1 MTLPT
6 DVIYPLHSDLIKAGD
21 PESLE
26 LYMRNLVET
35 MTERDRQIVGNVN
48 GNISQFMPEVFG
60 LTVAGQGTYPAESQ
74 AGWYLRQGIMVDVW
88 FDVVWSAHTGN
99 GFMYLRLPYKV
110 AKSPFVLLRPFA
122 GILEQSTITL
132 GAGYTSTFGEAEP
145 DTFRYNLVQA
155 GSGMATALLA
165 LPATG
170 RILGHVR
177 YIGQEI
183 ET

>member
-6 DVIYPLHSDLIKAGD
+6 DIIYPLQTDLLKAGD

-26 LYMRNLVET
+26 LYMRNLIET

-48 GNISQFMPEVFG
+48 GTIQQFTPEVFG
-60 LTVAGQGTYPAESQ
+60 LTTAGTGTYNGQ

-88 FDVVWSAHTGN
+88 FDVAWSAHTGT
-99 GFMYLRLPYKV
+99 GFMYLLLPYKV
-110 AKSPFVLLRPFA
+110 AKSPGALLRPFI
-122 GILEQSTITL
+122 GLLEQSTITL
-132 GAGYTSTFGEAEP
+132 GAGYASTFGEAEP

-155 GSGMATALLA
+155 GTGMTTALLA
-165 LPATG
+165 LPASG

-183 ET
+183 ES